1 MPRRVRLR
9 KRVPEVS
16 PDLATITGRG
26 TKRGTELMLLAFA
39 VAVSLTVGAGSFH
52 GGDVSALL
60 ASRGGHSNAEI
71 EARAVRDV
79 ALSGAAEEVFL
90 GVARKSAPIAVLG
103 GILLTLLRRR

>member
-1 MPRRVRLR
+1 M
-9 KRVPEVS
+9 S

-60 ASRGGHSNAEI
+60 ASRGDRTAIGI
-71 EARAVRDV
+71 IV
-79 ALSGAAEEVFL
+79 GAA
-90 GVARKSAPIAVLG
+90 AVSYTH
-103 GILLTLLRRR
+103 LTLPTICRV